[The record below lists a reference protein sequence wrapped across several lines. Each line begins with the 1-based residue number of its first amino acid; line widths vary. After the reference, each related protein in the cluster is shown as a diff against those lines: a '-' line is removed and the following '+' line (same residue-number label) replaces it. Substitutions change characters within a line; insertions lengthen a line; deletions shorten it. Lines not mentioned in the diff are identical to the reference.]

1 MLLAPVFILIRRTY
15 IENLIQL
22 GLESCRGCLE

>member
-15 IENLIQL
+15 IENLIQQ

>member
-1 MLLAPVFILIRRTY
+1 MLLAPVFILIRRTH
-15 IENLIQL
+15 IGNLMQQ